1 MCMQCAN
8 PILRYGNGKAKR
20 KFHEKFTDEMKLV
33 WTFYFCVFFFILGC
47 RHPIYEYVYVCI
59 FAIMQVLELSK
70 EWPRILDE
78 YIKII
83 LVLSEC
89 VMDDM
94 YFDLSEM
101 FGSSS
106 MNANQKNY

>member
-1 MCMQCAN
+1 
-8 PILRYGNGKAKR
+8 
-20 KFHEKFTDEMKLV
+20 
-33 WTFYFCVFFFILGC
+33 
-47 RHPIYEYVYVCI
+47 
-59 FAIMQVLELSK
+59 MQVLELSK